1 MVGHPAPQRR
11 AGIGHLGAISK
22 AFGLVRKGRLA
33 DDPRVSMDF
42 KPEGPSGD
50 RLETG
55 DEEDAQGGL
64 GKRLALWA
72 ARVLLMVFFGPAL
85 ILLIYTI
92 VPPPMTPL
100 MLIRAVEGYGI
111 TKSWRPLGEISP
123 NLQRAVIAAEDSKF
137 CLHGGFDWEAV
148 DTAIERYK
156 GGRRVVGASTISM
169 QTSKNLLL
177 WPGRTFLRK
186 GGEAYITVWLE
197 TILSKRRILE
207 LYLNVIEFGPG
218 LYGAEAAARHYY
230 GVSAGQLSHT
240 QAAQLAAVLP
250 SPLTRRPS
258 NTGYAGTI
266 SARMNSVQLGKRGP
280 CD

>member
-1 MVGHPAPQRR
+1 MR
-11 AGIGHLGAISK
+11 
-22 AFGLVRKGRLA
+22 
-33 DDPRVSMDF
+33 
-42 KPEGPSGD
+42 GD
-50 RLETG
+50 HE
-55 DEEDAQGGL
+55 DEDAPAERGL
-64 GKRLALWA
+64 AAKAAVYLA
-72 ARVLLMVFFGPAL
+72 RGLLAVFFGPAL
-85 ILLIYTI
+85 VISIYSIL
-92 VPPPMTPL
+92 PPPATPL

-111 TKSWRPLGEISP
+111 SKTWRPLSEISP

-137 CLHGGFDWEAV
+137 CQHGGFDWEAV

-169 QTSKNLLL
+169 QTSKNLFL

-218 LYGAEAAARHYY
+218 IYGAEAAAQHYY
-230 GVSAGQLSHT
+230 GVNAASLSHA
-240 QAAQLAAVLP
+240 QAAQLAGVLP
-250 SPLTRRPS
+250 SPLTRQPG

-266 SARMNSVQLGKRGP
+266 SARMNSIPLGKSGP
-280 CD
+280 CI